1 MAVVWLV
8 LPKSRDVLVVTA
20 GGETRHAAGDC
31 LPPHPALP
39 GLEPAVERFFRQL
52 PPAS

>member
-1 MAVVWLV
+1 VAVVWLV

-20 GGETRHAAGDC
+20 GGESRHRPGDR

-39 GLEPAVERFFRQL
+39 GLEPVVERFFRQL